1 MKSRKKLI
9 YLILSIVLLALGIAS
24 AGIAVQRYLQEK
36 NAGRQYEKLAEE
48 VTASETASPEPED
61 SSSAGETTAENPQE
75 ETPAVQIPID
85 FAALQERNPDA
96 YAWITIPDTAV
107 NYPVLQ
113 RTGDNGYYL
122 THDLDGKESLEGA
135 IYTEDYNT
143 KTFED
148 PNTVLYG
155 HNMKNGSMF
164 RGLHDYADREFFDS
178 HREILIYLPD
188 SILHYQVFAAYEYDD
203 RHLMQSFDF
212 SNPDVM
218 ESYLSSI
225 LSTKSMDAN
234 IDREAAVGRD
244 NKIITLSTC
253 KGSPGTERRYL
264 VQAVLVSIEK

>member
-1 MKSRKKLI
+1 MSDMKSRKKYI
-9 YLILSIVLLALGIAS
+9 YLILNIVLLMLGLVLGAT
-24 AGIAVQRYLQEK
+24 AVHKYLREK
-36 NAGRQYEKLAEE
+36 NAGRQYEELAED
-48 VTASETASPEPED
+48 VQKD
-61 SSSAGETTAENPQE
+61 V
-75 ETPAVQIPID
+75 PAVQVPID
-85 FAALQERNPDA
+85 FSALQERNPDA

-143 KTFED
+143 TTFED

-164 RGLHDYADREFFDS
+164 RGLHDYFDRVFFDS

-218 ESYLSSI
+218 ENYVSTI
-225 LSTKSMDAN
+225 LSIKSMDAN
-234 IDREAAVGRD
+234 IDREAAVNRD
-244 NKIITLSTC
+244 SKIITLSTC
-253 KGSPGTERRYL
+253 KGNPGTDRRYL